1 MIFDPQA
8 RPRHLVIVLGDQLD
22 IDSAGFDGF
31 DSGQDAVWMAEVA
44 EESTHVW
51 SHKARIAVFL
61 SAMRHFRD
69 ALRQRGITVHYR
81 QLDAAGNHGALP
93 AELAATVKRLTPQKL
108 VVVEPGEWRVREGLQ
123 ATALALGVELELR
136 PDRHFLSTREEFAA
150 HAKGRKQ
157 LRMEFFYRGMRRK
170 HDVLMDGDEP
180 VGGVWNLDAD
190 NRESFGEAGPGD
202 VPPPVGFASDEIT
215 LEVLALVAQRFAGH
229 PGSLEH
235 FDWPVTPQQAR
246 VALVDFIEHRLP
258 GFGRYEDAMWSSGG
272 CGESPPAPGQRDPS
286 CPLQLQLPRPSPV
299 GQQGTAAR
307 RSGVAPAAVRR
318 DAYLFHS
325 RLSAAMNLK
334 LLGPREV
341 IAAAEAAY
349 REGRAPLA
357 SVEGLIRQI
366 LGWRE
371 FVRGIYWHFM
381 PGYRELNV
389 LDATEPLPGFYWT
402 GKTEMNCLREAIG
415 QTLEFGYAHHI
426 QRLMV
431 TGLFSLLVGVK
442 PQAVHE
448 WYLAM
453 YVDAVEWV
461 ELPNTLGMSQHG
473 DGGLMASKPYVA
485 SGKYIERMSNYCQ
498 GCRFDPGK
506 STGDDAC
513 PFTTL
518 YWDFLLRHE
527 KFLAKNQRMAMQ
539 LKNLARLD
547 VPKRRAIQHQAT
559 QVRAAC
565 GRPTAAA

>member
-1 MIFDPQA
+1 MKFHPQA
-8 RPRHLVIVLGDQLD
+8 QPRHLVIVLGEQLD
-22 IDSAGFDGF
+22 NDSAGFDGF
-31 DSGQDAVWMAEVA
+31 NSEQDAVWMAEVA

-69 ALRQRGITVHYR
+69 TLRQRSVTVHYR
-81 QLDAAGNHGALP
+81 QLDEAGNHGAFVG
-93 AELAATVKRLTPQKL
+93 ELTATIKRLSPPKL
-108 VVVEPGEWRVREGLQ
+108 IVVEPGEWRVRESLQ
-123 ATALALGVELELR
+123 TTALALGVDLELR
-136 PDRHFLSTREEFAA
+136 PDRHFLSTCEEFAA
-150 HAKGRKQ
+150 HA
-157 LRMEFFYRGMRRK
+157 
-170 HDVLMDGDEP
+170 
-180 VGGVWNLDAD
+180 
-190 NRESFGEAGPGD
+190 
-202 VPPPVGFASDEIT
+202 I
-215 LEVLALVAQRFAGH
+215 
-229 PGSLEH
+229 
-235 FDWPVTPQQAR
+235 
-246 VALVDFIEHRLP
+246 
-258 GFGRYEDAMWSSGG
+258 
-272 CGESPPAPGQRDPS
+272 
-286 CPLQLQLPRPSPV
+286 
-299 GQQGTAAR
+299 
-307 RSGVAPAAVRR
+307 
-318 DAYLFHS
+318 
-325 RLSAAMNLK
+325 
-334 LLGPREV
+334 
-341 IAAAEAAY
+341 
-349 REGRAPLA
+349 
-357 SVEGLIRQI
+357 
-366 LGWRE
+366 GWRE

-389 LDATEPLPGFYWT
+389 LNVGEPLPVFYWT

-431 TGLFSLLVGVK
+431 TGLFSLLLGVK

-485 SGKYIERMSNYCQ
+485 SGKYIERMSNYCE
-498 GCRFDPGK
+498 GCRFDPAK

-547 VPKRRAIQHQAT
+547 APKRKAIQQQAT
-559 QVRAAC
+559 QCRAAC
-565 GRPTAAA
+565 RQPTAAV

>member
-1 MIFDPQA
+1 MNFHPQA

-22 IDSAGFDGF
+22 DDSAGFDGF
-31 DSGQDAVWMAEVA
+31 DPELDAVWMAEVA

-69 ALRQRGITVHYR
+69 ALRQRSVTVHYR
-81 QLDAAGNHGALP
+81 QLDEAGNHGAFVG
-93 AELAATVKRLTPQKL
+93 ELTATVQRLSPQKL
-108 VVVEPGEWRVREGLQ
+108 IVVEPGEWRVRESLQ
-123 ATALALGVELELR
+123 MTALALGVDLELR
-136 PDRHFLSTREEFAA
+136 PDRHFLSSREEFAA

-157 LRMEFFYRGMRRK
+157 LRMEFFYREMRRK
-170 HDVLMDGDEP
+170 HDVLMEGEQP
-180 VGGVWNLDAD
+180 VGGTWNFDAD
-190 NRESFGEAGPGD
+190 NRESFGKSGPGN
-202 VPPPVGFASDEIT
+202 VPQPIRFRPDET
-215 LEVLALVAQRFAGH
+215 TREVLVLVAKRFAKH
-229 PGSLEH
+229 PGSMAH
-235 FDWPVTPQQAR
+235 FDWPVTPGQAQA
-246 VALVDFIEHRLP
+246 ALDDFIEHRLP
-258 GFGRYEDAMWSSGG
+258 DFGKYEDAMWSSGNDLFVQ
-272 CGESPPAPGQRDPS
+272 P
-286 CPLQLQLPRPSPV
+286 
-299 GQQGTAAR
+299 
-307 RSGVAPAAVRR
+307 
-318 DAYLFHS
+318 YLFHS

-334 LLGPREV
+334 LLDPREV
-341 IAAAEAAY
+341 IAAAEEAY
-349 REGRAPLA
+349 REGCAPLA
-357 SVEGLIRQI
+357 SVEGFIRQI

-389 LDATEPLPGFYWT
+389 LDAGEPLPDFYWT

-431 TGLFSLLVGVK
+431 TGLFSLLLGVR

-485 SGKYIERMSNYCQ
+485 SGKYIERMSNYCE
-498 GCRFDPGK
+498 GCRFDPAK

-547 VPKRRAIQHQAT
+547 APKRQAIQQQAT
-559 QVRAAC
+559 RCRAVC
-565 GRPTAAA
+565 RHPAAAV